1 MEYADTSWKEWGVLG
16 SEAIRT
22 ETSTLSDYKV
32 GINTVARSGGTIDA
46 DSWKTGFVNE
56 STKPQA
62 NLDVH
67 GNAIITGY
75 ETFYSSGTF
84 SGLEDAFLVGTPFA
98 NLPNNAAIFRINA
111 QTNRVGINVSDDKT
125 ASTQLDRTLTVNG
138 NGRFLSLIHISEPT
152 RPY

>member
-32 GINTVARSGGTIDA
+32 GINTVARSGGSITA

-67 GNAIITGY
+67 GSAIIGGFATM
-75 ETFYSSGTF
+75 YSTGTF
-84 SGLEDAFLVGTPFA
+84 WGLDDAFLVGTYTP
-98 NLPNNAAIFRINA
+98 NIPNNAAIFRVNA

-125 ASTQLDRTLTVNG
+125 ASTQ
-138 NGRFLSLIHISEPT
+138 
-152 RPY
+152 